1 MIRKYVCVQNG
12 RGNDKKIRVCSGR
25 EMKGKENSC
34 VCRTGEMKG
43 KYVRVQDGRG
53 NEREEAAESDYM
65 ICEIRELYSRQ
76 FEN

>member
-12 RGNDKKIRVCSGR
+12 RGNDKKVRLCAGR
-25 EMKGKENSC
+25 
-34 VCRTGEMKG
+34 EMKG

-65 ICEIRELYSRQ
+65 ICKIRELCSRQ
-76 FEN
+76 FEF

>member
-1 MIRKYVCVQNG
+1 
-12 RGNDKKIRVCSGR
+12 
-25 EMKGKENSC
+25 MKGKENSC

-65 ICEIRELYSRQ
+65 ICEIRELHSRQ